1 MLIFVVQC
9 RFDEAIRFI
18 NEYVSSVPANS
29 HDECVGST
37 VDRLL
42 VVSNILTSIHSSK
55 GDLQFIENNIMI
67 QLNYYSLTPLLLL
80 SSRKEKSPLLFSIF
94 QFLLLYIHY
103 VVDTNYTRVREEN
116 DQLITHYLSVTN
128 NGRILAIEDVFV
140 ILRYLSNTSMLD
152 YCGISLGVSWI
163 VDRIRA
169 SCIQKGYLIGIV
181 LLGLGSPRVKSLL
194 QVRIRVRVLGS
205 NI

>member
-1 MLIFVVQC
+1 M
-9 RFDEAIRFI
+9 
-18 NEYVSSVPANS
+18 
-29 HDECVGST
+29 
-37 VDRLL
+37 
-42 VVSNILTSIHSSK
+42 
-55 GDLQFIENNIMI
+55 
-67 QLNYYSLTPLLLL
+67 
-80 SSRKEKSPLLFSIF
+80 
-94 QFLLLYIHY
+94 
-103 VVDTNYTRVREEN
+103 
-116 DQLITHYLSVTN
+116 ITHYLSVTN

-152 YCGISLGVSWI
+152 YRGVSLGVSWI

>member
-1 MLIFVVQC
+1 
-9 RFDEAIRFI
+9 
-18 NEYVSSVPANS
+18 
-29 HDECVGST
+29 
-37 VDRLL
+37 
-42 VVSNILTSIHSSK
+42 
-55 GDLQFIENNIMI
+55 MI

-80 SSRKEKSPLLFSIF
+80 NSRKEKSPLMFSIF

-103 VVDTNYTRVREEN
+103 VVDTNYTRGREEN

-128 NGRILAIEDVFV
+128 NGRILVIEDVFV

-152 YCGISLGVSWI
+152 YCGVSLGVSWI

-194 QVRIRVRVLGS
+194 QVQIRVRVLGS